1 MYNPKQTGFF
11 PLVQAK
17 VEEGLSN
24 EVNNALCKDF
34 LKIVL
39 VIL

>member
-24 EVNNALCKDF
+24 EVKKGFAYSKSRR
-34 LKIVL
+34 
-39 VIL
+39 VI

>member
-17 VEEGLSN
+17 VEEGLSY
-24 EVNNALCKDF
+24 EVKQLF
-34 LKIVL
+34 GVL
-39 VIL
+39 